1 MFPLHKT
8 KPFQRDDVEKMT
20 FGEFPKA
27 NGSAWEVLLHDTKPD
42 DSCNSASPSA
52 QQSLLHY
59 VLQRLGFADWQ
70 KEGPPFTSWSKGAEA
85 AQQPAGWA
93 WGWLH
98 PWLFVE
104 NLCLCEL
111 PASLLCLCVL

>member
-52 QQSLLHY
+52 QQPLLHY

-85 AQQPAGWA
+85 AQ
-93 WGWLH
+93 
-98 PWLFVE
+98 
-104 NLCLCEL
+104 LCCRMGPGLVTPLAICGKSL
-111 PASLLCLCVL
+111 PL